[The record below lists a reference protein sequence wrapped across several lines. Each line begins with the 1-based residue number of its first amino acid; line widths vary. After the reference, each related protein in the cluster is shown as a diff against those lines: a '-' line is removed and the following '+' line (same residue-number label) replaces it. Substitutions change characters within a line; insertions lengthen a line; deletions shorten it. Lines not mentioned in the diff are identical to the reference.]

1 MPIFS
6 FTSHVQI
13 TGGNFVDI
21 GGDFNLESIQP
32 PEGADIE
39 GVLMG
44 MQFGMGEELGYFLIT
59 RAKAQVVNWSVRR
72 ELNEVELQGCFLTIF
87 RTGGKFCLSQ
97 IIHIPCPAFLHCHH
111 PSPNI
116 HMDNI
121 RNEEHPWTIR
131 YPTTRTPAKACTLWI
146 TAQ

>member
-6 FTSHVQI
+6 CTSHVQI
-13 TGGNFVDI
+13 TGG
-21 GGDFNLESIQP
+21 P
-32 PEGADIE
+32 PGNVDIE
-39 GVLMG
+39 GVLTG
-44 MQFGMGEELGYFLIT
+44 IEFGMEARGCFLIT

-87 RTGGKFCLSQ
+87 RTGGKLCLSQ
-97 IIHIPCPAFLHCHH
+97 IIHIPHPAFLHCPH

-121 RNEEHPWTIR
+121 
-131 YPTTRTPAKACTLWI
+131 CS
-146 TAQ
+146 